1 MNLDIISVG
10 SAGFDIFISG
20 KDIRPSQFAS
30 DGTLELQDN
39 NSYDIEHSVYEA
51 GGTGLNAA
59 ITFARQGIK
68 TGCIARTGKD
78 HLANQIKIIAKH
90 EELESELLVS
100 NPEHHT
106 DMNIHMVTERSHEIK
121 LDYQNSANSL
131 KASDIRFPELSAR
144 LVYLAELPTD
154 LRLYKFFE
162 NWAKIK
168 GAQLALNLSS
178 SKGYKRSHLNF
189 VLSSVD
195 RIMMPM
201 YFASELFG
209 GVSDPAELTRQLIAL
224 GTKSVLLYDVNKEAY
239 AYEDSTLYSCG
250 QYKNI
255 NALDFTGAEDV
266 FSASY
271 TASVFQQKSVAEA
284 LTFASANACSVL
296 EVFGARAG
304 ILKKP
309 ALRTIKVQTGGL

>member
-20 KDIRPSQFAS
+20 KEIRPSQFAS
-30 DGTLELQDN
+30 DGTLNLQND

-51 GGTGLNAA
+51 GGSGLNSA

-90 EELESELLVS
+90 EELENDLLIS

-106 DMNIHMVTERSHEIK
+106 DMNIHMVTERSHEIR
-121 LDYQNSANSL
+121 LAYQNSINSL
-131 KASDIRFPELSAR
+131 RASDIRFPDLSAR
-144 LVYLAELPTD
+144 LIYLAELPTD
-154 LRLYKFFE
+154 LRIYKFFE
-162 NWAKIK
+162 NFAKLK
-168 GAQLALNLSS
+168 GAQLAINISS
-178 SKGYKRSHLNF
+178 SKSYKRRHLNF

-195 RIMMPM
+195 RIMMPIA
-201 YFASELFG
+201 FATELFG
-209 GVSDPAELTRQLIAL
+209 GVTEPSELIRQLIAL
-224 GTKSVLLYDVNKEAY
+224 GAKSVLLYDINKEAY

-255 NALDFTGAEDV
+255 NALDFTGSEDV

-271 TASVFQQKSVAEA
+271 TASVFQQKSVPEA
-284 LTFASANACSVL
+284 LTIASANACSVL

-309 ALRTIKVQTGGL
+309 ALRTMNVQTGGL